1 MTNPVKV
8 VDAAFQA
15 LNLEDWAGLADLCD
29 PVSLRAFK
37 REILEE
43 FCGSSDRDESTREV
57 DVVEEDDPEIRAAIE
72 HDLAILRESWDPAE
86 RVRREFASVDSVD
99 ELREME
105 PGKMFARWL
114 QGQKL
119 ERQGEH
125 DDDAGEDWKR
135 HSRDFDKTT
144 RAYHYKTLGAVLDGD
159 KIAYVVYRN
168 SRVPNDVYPGV
179 MDEWESTRPEDEVE
193 LAHDTRYLRYPMVVT
208 CRKQNDGSWR
218 LIASP
223 HFSLVGRPQV
233 IEVRNDQ

>member
-37 REILEE
+37 REMLEE
-43 FCGSSDRDESTREV
+43 FCGSSDRDESTHEI

-105 PGKMFARWL
+105 PGKMFARW
-114 QGQKL
+114 
-119 ERQGEH
+119 
-125 DDDAGEDWKR
+125 
-135 HSRDFDKTT
+135 
-144 RAYHYKTLGAVLDGD
+144 
-159 KIAYVVYRN
+159 
-168 SRVPNDVYPGV
+168 
-179 MDEWESTRPEDEVE
+179 
-193 LAHDTRYLRYPMVVT
+193 
-208 CRKQNDGSWR
+208 
-218 LIASP
+218 
-223 HFSLVGRPQV
+223 
-233 IEVRNDQ
+233 